1 MIDIDGMVGRLVQL
15 MQDAHL
21 AAGLGSCREDS
32 VAEIIFG
39 NDLRTAEGEQDSTWL
54 DAFEALNVKSG
65 VAFQCIM
72 ERSTMF
78 GKGRRIKNDEV
89 VLLVVGIEILEGVI
103 AECLVTGVTREVE
116 GDIAV
121 GKLDGLGAAVDRVD
135 GLRTASHGIDR
146 EASSVAEHIE
156 NRAATGILLEK

>member
-1 MIDIDGMVGRLVQL
+1 
-15 MQDAHL
+15 
-21 AAGLGSCREDS
+21 
-32 VAEIIFG
+32 
-39 NDLRTAEGEQDSTWL
+39 
-54 DAFEALNVKSG
+54 
-65 VAFQCIM
+65 
-72 ERSTMF
+72 MF
-78 GKGRRIKNDEV
+78 GKGRRVKNDEV
-89 VLLVVGIEILEGVI
+89 VLLVVCIEILEGVI

-135 GLRTASHGIDR
+135 GLRTAIDR